1 MCKITLIKQIMEAI
15 AVDSIDLKIINVLK
29 ENSRTT
35 TSEISKKVNLSMP
48 AVAERI
54 RKMEQQDII
63 EKYTIKVNSDK
74 INYKLLAFI
83 FVNINKTENIEEFRR
98 YINQFNSVLECH
110 HVAGEYDYLLKV
122 LVEDTKALEYFLSNT
137 LKKNKGVFKSN
148 TIIVLSSLKENIN
161 I

>member
-1 MCKITLIKQIMEAI
+1 M
-15 AVDSIDLKIINVLK
+15 DSIDLKIINVLK

-35 TSEISKKVNLSMP
+35 ISIISKKVNLSIP

-54 RKMEQQDII
+54 RKMEQLDII
-63 EKYTIKVNSDK
+63 EKYTIKVNRDK
-74 INYKLLAFI
+74 INYKLLAYV
-83 FVNINKTENIEEFRR
+83 FVNIDKTENVEEFRK
-98 YINQFNSVLECH
+98 YIIQYSSVLECH

-137 LKKNKGVFKSN
+137 LKKIKGVFKSN